1 MRAYIHAAA
10 LTAWAACLL
19 AGCRPASYRNDA
31 DETAYKI
38 IDEAQKQTLGRTEP
52 FTVERPADT
61 LRRRLLLDQELPHA
75 GAASLGSGYLDRVPH
90 WPEDAYPPGPD
101 TAPDGPAWPQDR
113 PLSLTLAQALQV
125 AAQNSR
131 DYQTRKES
139 VFQSALALD
148 LEANEFRSLLS
159 ADLESEYTE
168 NRTGDDPVRG
178 VTNSADVTAGRQFK
192 NGAALTTGFAVDLAK
207 LLTADRSSSLGLL
220 ADATIT
226 VPLLRGAGRH
236 IVTEPLTQAER
247 NVVYSLFT
255 FERFKRTLAVRVA
268 SEYLSVLQQ
277 LDQIRN
283 AENNYR
289 QLIASTQ
296 RAQQLAEAG
305 RLPQIQVDQALQ
317 DELRARDRWVSA
329 KQSYA
334 GRLDTFK
341 ITLGLPA
348 DANIDLDREE
358 LTRLVASIEQFG
370 KTNDDEEG
378 AAPSDPSDSSA
389 DEPAEP
395 IPPKLEGGRLEM
407 AAGKAVDVAL
417 KNRLD
422 LQSSLGRVYDA
433 QRGVVVAADAL
444 GAELTLFGSASVGE
458 RRSVGS
464 AASPDARLRLNR
476 GLYGLGITMD
486 LPLER
491 TAERNAYR
499 NSLIALEQA
508 VRDAQGLEDQVKLA
522 VRDSL
527 RDLLQARESHQIQ
540 AQAVTV
546 AERRVESTE
555 LFLQAGRAEIR
566 DVLEAQ
572 EALISAQNALTAALV
587 SYRVAELELQSDM
600 GVLQVDEKGNWREY
614 EPENSTEE

>member
-1 MRAYIHAAA
+1 MRPYIRAAV
-10 LTAWAACLL
+10 LTACTLCLT
-19 AGCRPASYRNDA
+19 AGCRPGSYRRGA

-38 IDEAQKQTLGRTEP
+38 IDEAQEQTLGRAEH
-52 FTVERPADT
+52 FTIERPADT
-61 LRRRLLLDQELPHA
+61 LRRRLLLDQGLPHA
-75 GAASLGSGYLDRVPH
+75 GAASLGSGSLDHVPH

-101 TAPDGPAWPQDR
+101 TAPEAAAWPQDR

-125 AAQNSR
+125 AARNNR

-148 LEANEFRSLLS
+148 LEANEFRTLLF
-159 ADLESEYTE
+159 AGLESEYTE
-168 NRTGDDPVRG
+168 NRTGNDPLRG
-178 VTNSADVTAGRQFK
+178 VANTGTASAERRFTNGT
-192 NGAALTTGFAVDLAK
+192 ALTTGFAVDLAK

-226 VPLLRGAGRH
+226 VPLLRGSGRH

-247 NVVYSLFT
+247 DVVYSLFT

-277 LDQIRN
+277 LDQVRN

-289 QLIASTQ
+289 QLMASTQ
-296 RAQQLAEAG
+296 RARQRAEAG

-329 KQSYA
+329 QQSYA
-334 GRLDTFK
+334 GRLDSFK
-341 ITLGLPA
+341 ITLGLPT
-348 DANIDLDREE
+348 DANVDLDREE
-358 LTRLVASIEQFG
+358 LTRLVASIEQFS
-370 KTNDDEEG
+370 KSNDNQRG
-378 AAPSDPSDSSA
+378 AAPPDASDSA
-389 DEPAEP
+389 TDKPAEP

-407 AAGKAVDVAL
+407 AAGRAVDVAL

-422 LQSSLGRVYDA
+422 LQSALGVVYDA

-444 GAELTLFGSASVGE
+444 GAELTLFGSATVGE
-458 RRSVGS
+458 RRGVGS
-464 AASPDARLRLNR
+464 AALPDAQLRPSR
-476 GLYGLGITMD
+476 GLYGLGMTMD

-508 VRDAQGLEDQVKLA
+508 VRSAQGLEDQVKLD
-522 VRDSL
+522 VRNSL
-527 RDLLQARESHQIQ
+527 RGLLQARESHQIQ

-546 AERRVESTE
+546 AKRRVESTE

-587 SYRVAELELQSDM
+587 SYRVAELQLQSDM
-600 GVLQVDEKGNWREY
+600 GVLQLDEKGNWREY
-614 EPENSTEE
+614 EPKDSTEE

>member
-1 MRAYIHAAA
+1 MRAHICTAV
-10 LTAWAACLL
+10 LTACTLCLL
-19 AGCRPASYRNDA
+19 AGCRPESYRKDA
-31 DETAYKI
+31 DETAYNI
-38 IDEAQKQTLGRTEP
+38 IQETQKQTLGRTEA

-61 LRRRLLLDQELPHA
+61 LRRRLLLDQGLPHA
-75 GAASLGSGYLDRVPH
+75 GAASLGSGSLEHVPY
-90 WPEDAYPPGPD
+90 WPK
-101 TAPDGPAWPQDR
+101 DR

-125 AAQNSR
+125 AARNNR

-148 LEANEFRSLLS
+148 LQANEFRSLLF
-159 ADLESEYTE
+159 AGLESEYTE
-168 NRTGDDPVRG
+168 DRTSGDPVRG
-178 VTNSADVTAGRQFK
+178 VANTGTATAERQFK
-192 NGAALTTGFAVDLAK
+192 NGTALTTGFAVDLAK

-226 VPLLRGAGRH
+226 VPLLRGSGRH

-247 NVVYSLFT
+247 DVVYSLFT

-277 LDQIRN
+277 LDQVSN

-296 RAQQLAEAG
+296 RARQLAEAG

-329 KQSYA
+329 QQSYA
-334 GRLDTFK
+334 SRLDAFK
-341 ITLGLPA
+341 ITLGLPT

-358 LTRLVASIEQFG
+358 LTRLVASIEQFR
-370 KTNDDEEG
+370 KTNDDQND
-378 AAPSDPSDSSA
+378 ATPSDTSGSA
-389 DEPAEP
+389 ADKPVELT
-395 IPPKLEGGRLEM
+395 PPKLEGGGLEM
-407 AAGKAVDVAL
+407 AAGKAVDIAL

-422 LQSSLGRVYDA
+422 LQSALGRVCDA

-444 GAELTLFGSASVGE
+444 GAELTLFGSAAVGE
-458 RRSVGS
+458 RRGIGS
-464 AASPDARLRLNR
+464 ADSPDAQLRLSR
-476 GLYGLGITMD
+476 GLYGLGMTLD

-499 NSLIALEQA
+499 NSLIALEAA
-508 VRDAQGLEDQVKLA
+508 VRSAQELEDQVKLD

-527 RDLLQARESHQIQ
+527 RGLLQARESHQIQ

-546 AERRVESTE
+546 AKRRVESTE

-587 SYRVAELELQSDM
+587 SYRVAELQLQSDM
-600 GVLQVDEKGNWREY
+600 DVLQVDEKGNWREY
-614 EPENSTEE
+614 EPEDTTEK